1 MNYALIEPNK
11 LHEEL
16 CELLVDKNLKMA
28 NLDDK
33 ESIEYQVEMYFK
45 KCYYIKYSEGFDNP
59 DLMFDDICRV
69 LKEKYK
75 EDINTILL
83 YSTDEYVYEMVYF
96 EYSNKKEHD
105 EDEFNQFASMSNIE
119 LIPIYHRCAVM
130 KTNIKTGIQC
140 TSINYKDLAHITL
153 RNFYHSGVMIEPS
166 KKMTTV
172 TYVSE
177 NPFMSIGNTFTQ
189 GMDTVINNFPLIIY
203 EEKNDQKEVNEIASS
218 LFHQEIKGRIFLA
231 LLAPIHYKKLWDLN
245 ENTLNLIIKSIGNA
259 DIERELGD
267 NRTVNPFVI
276 MNRHI

>member
-1 MNYALIEPNK
+1 MNYAIIEPNR

-16 CELLVDKNLKMA
+16 YELLVDKKLSMA
-28 NLDDK
+28 NLNDK

-75 EDINTILL
+75 EDINTMLL

-96 EYSNKKEHD
+96 EYSNQREHD

-119 LIPIYHRCAVM
+119 LIPIYHRCAIM

-140 TSINYKDLAHITL
+140 TSISYKDIAHITL

-166 KKMTTV
+166 KKITTV
-172 TYVSE
+172 TYVTE
-177 NPFMSIGNTFTQ
+177 NPFISIGNTFTQ
-189 GMDTVINNFPLIIY
+189 GIDTVVNNFPLLMY
-203 EEKNDQKEVNEIASS
+203 EEKNDQKDVNEIASKI
-218 LFHQEIKGRIFLA
+218 FNQELKGRIFLV

-245 ENTLNLIIKSIGNA
+245 ENILQIILKSIGNS
-259 DIERELGD
+259 ELEKELSD
-267 NRTVNPFVI
+267 NRIANPFVVV
-276 MNRHI
+276 NKYV